1 MDRKFNCLKCKR
13 NYKSYQS
20 LWNHNKK
27 FHFNSLQNISQN
39 ISQNKPDII
48 QNKPNISQNNSHL
61 KIFKIEEE
69 IEEINDSKKY
79 ICKYCSKNFVFNQ
92 SKWKH
97 EQKCKNKI
105 HINKITELEEENKKL
120 RQIEDNMQQQMNEL
134 RKQLLDLMNK
144 KCKVHH
150 KTYQKIKNN
159 GNIIGTNNTNNNI
172 NYNIVNFGSEKVSEL
187 LTDKEKLEILKHKAR
202 AIYKCIE
209 MVHFNEKFPQWK
221 NVVIKN
227 NRTNDALL
235 FDTELNSFKLVNK
248 EELITDIIEYRTCDI
263 EEFFEEFKDKLDE
276 INIRVID
283 KFLED
288 RGDLEHIRNE
298 VKKIL
303 YNNRHKI
310 EHNLN

>member
-1 MDRKFNCLKCKR
+1 MDKKFNCLECKR
-13 NYKSYQS
+13 YYKSYQS

-27 FHFNSLQNISQN
+27 FHSNSLQNINLNHSKSLPNTPNSLPNTSQN
-39 ISQNKPDII
+39 VPITTETID
-48 QNKPNISQNNSHL
+48 
-61 KIFKIEEE
+61 
-69 IEEINDSKKY
+69 KY
-79 ICKYCSKNFVFNQ
+79 VCKYCSTKFTRKDNMTR
-92 SKWKH
+92 H
-97 EQKCKNKI
+97 LNKI
-105 HINKITELEEENKKL
+105 HSNKISELEEENKKL
-120 RQIEDNMQQQMNEL
+120 REIENNMQQQMNEL

-159 GNIIGTNNTNNNI
+159 GNIIGTNNNI
-172 NYNIVNFGSEKVSEL
+172 NYNIVNFGSENVSEL
-187 LTDKEKLEILKHKAR
+187 LTDKEKIEILKNKAR

-263 EEFFEEFKDKLDE
+263 EEFFEEFKDKLDD

-283 KFLED
+283 KYLED

-298 VKKIL
+298 VKKML

-310 EHNLN
+310 EHN

>member
-1 MDRKFNCLKCKR
+1 MENNFKCITCDKY
-13 NYKSYQS
+13 YKSRSS
-20 LWNHNKK
+20 LSNHNKR
-27 FHFNSLQNISQN
+27 FHSNSSQN
-39 ISQNKPDII
+39 VNQNPSQNLPNTPDSL
-48 QNKPNISQNNSHL
+48 PNPSQNL
-61 KIFKIEEE
+61 P
-69 IEEINDSKKY
+69 INNESIDKY
-79 ICKYCSKNFVFNQ
+79 MCKYCLTKFTRKDNMTRHLNKMHS
-92 SKWKH
+92 
-97 EQKCKNKI
+97 NKI
-105 HINKITELEEENKKL
+105 SELEEENKKL
-120 RQIEDNMQQQMNEL
+120 REIEDNMQKQMDEL

-159 GNIIGTNNTNNNI
+159 GNIIGTIGTNNI

-187 LTDKEKLEILKHKAR
+187 LTDKEKLDILKHKAR

-263 EEFFEEFKDKLDE
+263 EEFFEEFKHKLDE
-276 INIRVID
+276 VNIRVID